1 MRTTAP
7 PSRRWPVAPRRGRPV
22 GGGSARA
29 SGTPAV
35 RLPEIPAV
43 TPPPTLP
50 GDQLAALI
58 HGGPGSSGLR
68 NFADAWR
75 AHADT
80 LDELADHVLSRGAAI
95 DEHWIDGYQRAGAN
109 TREHGYWLRSSAD
122 QARTIAAGASQVAEQ
137 FDTAKNATPTPAEFD
152 AARREFTA
160 AQARRDPTGMAMA
173 ARKYAQ
179 MQAQA
184 VNAAM
189 AYHGGATGAANTLG
203 TPLQTAPAIARG
215 GAHFSMLGDKTDI
228 DGAEGGAGSI
238 GAIAGGGGGSVEGG
252 GGADE
257 VGPGGGGASEPGGG
271 SGLPQAGPGQG
282 FDAPYNPA
290 NRRGLTTPAPAPGA
304 NPSDATSSTE
314 GGGGE
319 SPEKPAEAPPF
330 PPPTKITGT
339 TNHGADQ
346 VMSRDGHGVNDSAL
360 QDAFAHPTQPP
371 MFELDETGRGA

>member
-189 AYHGGATGAANTLG
+189 AYHGGATGAANSLG

-238 GAIAGGGGGSVEGG
+238 GAIAGGGRSVPQKVLDVLKQIDSGKWPGAARAPGTKGGSGW
-252 GGADE
+252 DND
-257 VGPGGGGASEPGGG
+257 PPEPGGPRPLPTTDA
-271 SGLPQAGPGQG
+271 SGKPITYKEWDVNPKVPGQDRDDQRIVTG
-282 FDAPYNPA
+282 
-290 NRRGLTTPAPAPGA
+290 
-304 NPSDATSSTE
+304 SDGSAYY
-314 GGGGE
+314 
-319 SPEKPAEAPPF
+319 
-330 PPPTKITGT
+330 
-339 TNHGADQ
+339 TNDHYKTLH
-346 VMSRDGHGVNDSAL
+346 RI
-360 QDAFAHPTQPP
+360 
-371 MFELDETGRGA
+371 R